1 MHLIALGLNHTT
13 APLAVRERVA
23 FGPDEIAPTIGKILS
38 RLSEADSG
46 QISEAMI
53 LSTCNRTE
61 IYAAAKDPALA
72 KQALQTFVA
81 DEKGLT
87 EESLVPHTYWLEDL
101 DVVRHAFSVASGLDS
116 MVLGETQIVGQM
128 KKAEKT
134 ARDAKGLHLMLNTLF
149 QRTFTVAKEVR
160 TATEIGAHSVSM
172 AAAAVRLANRLFGQ
186 LTEQNVLFVG
196 AGEMIELCAA
206 HFAAQD
212 PQSMT
217 VANRS
222 LDRGQLLAEQIN
234 GQSMRLADLPARIA
248 EFDIIIS
255 CTASALPIIGLGMIE
270 RAIKARL
277 HKPIFIVDLAVPRDV
292 EEEVSRLDDVYVYT
306 VDDLGQVVQSGKA
319 ERMAAVAES
328 LAIIDARVEEFGDWM
343 QLRRAVPTLQ
353 TLQERAFNLGK
364 NDIRRAKR
372 AIQAGGD
379 IDVALERLAHD
390 IARKMLHDNI
400 MLLKNTKSFSP
411 SEREHIES
419 CFKRF
424 YLERKH

>member
-13 APLAVRERVA
+13 APLSIRERVA

-46 QISEAMI
+46 QITEAMI

-72 KQALQTFVA
+72 KAALQTFIA

-87 EESLVPHTYWLEDL
+87 EESFAPHTYWLEDL
-101 DVVRHAFSVASGLDS
+101 AVVRHAYSVASGLDS

-134 ARDAKGLHLMLNTLF
+134 AREAKGLRLMLNTLF

-186 LTEQNVLFVG
+186 LTEKNVLFVG

-212 PQSMT
+212 PKSMT

-222 LDRGQLLAEQIN
+222 LDRGQALAEQI
-234 GQSMRLADLPARIA
+234 GGRSMRLADLPSRIA

-277 HKPIFIVDLAVPRDV
+277 HKPVFIVDLAVPRDV
-292 EEEVSRLDDVYVYT
+292 EEEVARLDDVYVYT

-328 LAIIDARVEEFGDWM
+328 MAIIDKRVEEFGDWM
-343 QLRRAVPTLQ
+343 QLRRAVPTMQ
-353 TLQERAFNLGK
+353 MLQERALNLGK

-372 AIQAGGD
+372 SIQAGAD
-379 IDVALERLAHD
+379 LDETLERLAHD
-390 IARKMLHDNI
+390 IARKMLHDNM
-400 MLLKNTKSFSP
+400 MLLKNKTLST
-411 SEREHIES
+411 SEREHVES
-419 CFKRF
+419 CLKRF